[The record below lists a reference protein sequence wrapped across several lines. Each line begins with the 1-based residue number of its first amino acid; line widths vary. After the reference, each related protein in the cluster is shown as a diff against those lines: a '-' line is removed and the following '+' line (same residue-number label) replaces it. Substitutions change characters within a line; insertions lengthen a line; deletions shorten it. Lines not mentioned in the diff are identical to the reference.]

1 MTFIENAAVKTAAFS
16 RLTTEIPQTGK
27 LPHPREFLFSLS
39 WRQSEL
45 SASPR
50 TLPGYGRRHSGS
62 SACRPALR
70 VNTALPRGGRRSDCR
85 CRAFAALPWYQ
96 PLSEDLGH
104 EGVHHLGRLPL
115 YIVGDV
121 GVGVQGEAGL
131 GVVQDAGAGLGIHAD
146 GQSNRLR
153 FPINNKKSEYPEGY
167 SDGGSVM
174 IGLGK
179 VLSYQ
184 WLTGSQQELLSV
196 KLNNLINYF
205 SQSQYNEWLP

>member
-1 MTFIENAAVKTAAFS
+1 M
-16 RLTTEIPQTGK
+16 
-27 LPHPREFLFSLS
+27 
-39 WRQSEL
+39 
-45 SASPR
+45 
-50 TLPGYGRRHSGS
+50 
-62 SACRPALR
+62 
-70 VNTALPRGGRRSDCR
+70 NTALPRGGRRSDCR

-167 SDGGSVM
+167 SNRPRVMKRPVKSGNTGG
-174 IGLGK
+174 L
-179 VLSYQ
+179 
-184 WLTGSQQELLSV
+184 
-196 KLNNLINYF
+196 
-205 SQSQYNEWLP
+205 

>member
-1 MTFIENAAVKTAAFS
+1 M
-16 RLTTEIPQTGK
+16 TTEIPQTGK

-167 SDGGSVM
+167 SNRPRVM
-174 IGLGK
+174 KRPVKSGNTSGL
-179 VLSYQ
+179 
-184 WLTGSQQELLSV
+184 
-196 KLNNLINYF
+196 
-205 SQSQYNEWLP
+205 

>member
-1 MTFIENAAVKTAAFS
+1 M
-16 RLTTEIPQTGK
+16 
-27 LPHPREFLFSLS
+27 
-39 WRQSEL
+39 
-45 SASPR
+45 
-50 TLPGYGRRHSGS
+50 
-62 SACRPALR
+62 
-70 VNTALPRGGRRSDCR
+70 NTALPRGGRRSDCR

-104 EGVHHLGRLPL
+104 EGVHPLGRLPL

-167 SDGGSVM
+167 SNRPRVMKRPVKSGNTGG
-174 IGLGK
+174 L
-179 VLSYQ
+179 
-184 WLTGSQQELLSV
+184 
-196 KLNNLINYF
+196 
-205 SQSQYNEWLP
+205 

>member
-1 MTFIENAAVKTAAFS
+1 M
-16 RLTTEIPQTGK
+16 TTEIPQTGK

-153 FPINNKKSEYPEGY
+153 FPINNKKSEYTEGY
-167 SDGGSVM
+167 SNHPRIMKRPVKAGN
-174 IGLGK
+174 
-179 VLSYQ
+179 
-184 WLTGSQQELLSV
+184 TGALQAADKSLLSEMV
-196 KLNNLINYF
+196 R
-205 SQSQYNEWLP
+205 SR

>member
-1 MTFIENAAVKTAAFS
+1 M
-16 RLTTEIPQTGK
+16 TTEIPQTGK

-70 VNTALPRGGRRSDCR
+70 VNTALPRGDRRSDCR

-104 EGVHHLGRLPL
+104 EGVHHLGRLPP

-131 GVVQDAGAGLGIHAD
+131 GVAQDAKTLSGILGHTNASFTLD
-146 GQSNRLR
+146 TYTHVTPDMQRAASDVVGGFLKNLLGEELNPWQGNEKRNRHH
-153 FPINNKKSEYPEGY
+153 KAA
-167 SDGGSVM
+167 
-174 IGLGK
+174 
-179 VLSYQ
+179 
-184 WLTGSQQELLSV
+184 
-196 KLNNLINYF
+196 
-205 SQSQYNEWLP
+205 